1 MTKLTDEILFEIRE
15 ALDKKAKLLNE
26 KEHLLTRYLKPQNTE
41 ELCEII
47 DKLNQNHTEL
57 AQVNQFLAKYQTVLQ
72 DIEK

>member
-1 MTKLTDEILFEIRE
+1 MTKLTDEILLEIRE

-26 KEHLLTRYLKPQNTE
+26 KEHLLSKYLNPPNAE

-57 AQVNQFLAKYQTVLQ
+57 DQVKEFLAKFKTVLQ
-72 DIEK
+72 DIEI